1 MRILSVR
8 GALPEH
14 RYEQREITTTF
25 TETMLGGAVDRSIVE
40 RLHRNAGV
48 ETRHLALPME
58 RYAQLRDFGESND
71 AFIEIGVELG
81 AQAVTEALKARD

>member
-40 RLHRNAGV
+40 RLHRNAGCRDQAPG
-48 ETRHLALPME
+48 TPDRALRP
-58 RYAQLRDFGESND
+58 A
-71 AFIEIGVELG
+71 A
-81 AQAVTEALKARD
+81 